1 MSFDVPSIIV
11 TLIFSAVGFVYF
23 AYGKK
28 QQEFRFMALGMALM
42 TYTYFVSSLA
52 WNIGVGVVLTVAA
65 FLPVW

>member
-28 QQEFRFMALGMALM
+28 QAEFRFMACGMALM
-42 TYTYFVSSLA
+42 IYSYFVSSLA
-52 WNIGVGVVLTVAA
+52 WNIGVGVLLSAA
-65 FLPVW
+65 VFLPVW